1 VHATLVSVHD
11 KPTVDSAHSYRV
23 HSGHILYLFLL
34 QAMEM
39 HGTAQQANSQ
49 QEQEGGEGMGD
60 GDEGPL
66 AALAAEGLPLPAP
79 GQFDAEVQAAQ
90 AAAAEM
96 EEEARAHAGE
106 EGWTEQP
113 LPDQDPGHLPGLEES
128 LQRRKMY
135 PAGRILH
142 LVPARLV
149 FDADE
154 LAKLG
159 A

>member
-1 VHATLVSVHD
+1 MN
-11 KPTVDSAHSYRV
+11 SA
-23 HSGHILYLFLL
+23 
-34 QAMEM
+34 
-39 HGTAQQANSQ
+39 AQQANSQ
-49 QEQEGGEGMGD
+49 QEQEDGEGMGD
-60 GDEGPL
+60 GDEGSL
-66 AALAAEGLPLPAP
+66 AEGLPLPAP

-106 EGWTEQP
+106 GGWPEQP

-128 LQRRKMY
+128 LQRRTMY

-159 A
+159 AYLKARHSRFCLFCLLFCG

>member
-1 VHATLVSVHD
+1 MH
-11 KPTVDSAHSYRV
+11 SA
-23 HSGHILYLFLL
+23 
-34 QAMEM
+34 
-39 HGTAQQANSQ
+39 AQQANQ
-49 QEQEGGEGMGD
+49 QEQEDGEGIGD
-60 GDEGPL
+60 GDEEPL
-66 AALAAEGLPLPAP
+66 TALAAEGLPLAAL

-106 EGWTEQP
+106 GGWSEQP

-128 LQRRKMY
+128 LQRRTMY

>member
-1 VHATLVSVHD
+1 MN
-11 KPTVDSAHSYRV
+11 SA
-23 HSGHILYLFLL
+23 
-34 QAMEM
+34 
-39 HGTAQQANSQ
+39 AQQANSQ
-49 QEQEGGEGMGD
+49 QEQEDGEGMGD
-60 GDEGPL
+60 GDEGSL
-66 AALAAEGLPLPAP
+66 AEGLALPAP

-106 EGWTEQP
+106 GGWPEQP

-128 LQRRKMY
+128 LQRRIMY

-159 A
+159 ANLKQRRLLFAWFVHCFA